1 MGFAKPHPPFRR
13 PILFCLARNCNIQPL
28 FLCAAKKKPLAVKR
42 KRQRGICVG
51 TNSTSLIL
59 SAACG
64 GQASSVPLFLLFPHE
79 SLRWVRVGA
88 LAPFAIPLKR
98 PRRGL
103 RPPSLDHPRGLVCAK
118 IIFES
123 TKRDAD
129 ASFLNWRGSRN
140 TLRLFQVCVERQSVC
155 ARYATLP
162 LQEERPIDF
171 HTSNIQRAQTK
182 RPARRIVRSGNPILW
197 PPKGRSLRDV
207 SSVNGTQKQNA
218 FSGAT
223 ALFRTPAS
231 LFCILFSDKPEKSM
245 PPEAVSHAGKKAGL
259 KTPPTEAFR

>member
-1 MGFAKPHPPFRR
+1 MRRNKLHIPHPVRRLRRTGVVRSVVPPFPTR
-13 PILFCLARNCNIQPL
+13 IASLDS
-28 FLCAAKKKPLAVKR
+28 
-42 KRQRGICVG
+42 RG
-51 TNSTSLIL
+51 S
-59 SAACG
+59 
-64 GQASSVPLFLLFPHE
+64 P
-79 SLRWVRVGA
+79 R
-88 LAPFAIPLKR
+88 PFAIPLKR

-103 RPPSLDHPRGLVCAK
+103 WPPSLDHPRGLVCAK

-155 ARYATLP
+155 ARNATLP

-197 PPKGRSLRDV
+197 PPEGRSLRDAP
-207 SSVNGTQKQNA
+207 SVNSTQKQYA
-218 FSGAT
+218 FSAHKRYFTFPAPFSSISFPARGAGTKLQPSAAVAIWRGRAAKCMSSAACGGTKNMELARTSPRSGGCGFANRT
-223 ALFRTPAS
+223 APPAQRKKLTHHNTLS
-231 LFCILFSDKPEKSM
+231 SY
-245 PPEAVSHAGKKAGL
+245 AGTA
-259 KTPPTEAFR
+259 